1 MKKLLVLIALL
12 TLFTT
17 SVFAYDN
24 PDANSRDESRWTTM
38 TYTNIPIL
46 KILESSNGYAIIYQK
61 NKVGT
66 GSTVVP
72 KAWGKGNVDNPR
84 KMKIRIIDSSL
95 KPFMTIVSDG
105 GEFKRVILNVPKSK
119 SDPVWGVVPYSKPL
133 DVDKSDMSDVKL

>member
-1 MKKLLVLIALL
+1 MKKLLILIALL
-12 TLFTT
+12 SVFAT
-17 SVFAYDN
+17 SAFAYDN

-61 NKVGT
+61 NKIGSGT
-66 GSTVVP
+66 TVIP
-72 KAWGKGNVDNPR
+72 KAWAKGSVDNPR
-84 KMKIRIIDSSL
+84 KMKIRVIDSTL

-119 SDPVWGVVPYSKPL
+119 SNSVWGVVPNSKPL
-133 DVDKSDMSDVKL
+133 DVDKTDLSDVKL